1 MKKMITIIISL
12 LIISYGN
19 GQTDD
24 QLKGKEL
31 TKASDVGA
39 AVESGLGL
47 LFGGGSIQGKIEK
60 VLVTDETF
68 KEIKLKITYSGFEGN
83 WLKASVLKAD
93 RSVIGTITSA
103 PVQLQAAVKE
113 AVISV
118 TRQEADTTH
127 DSNYLKLLVCKQK
140 NDVTG
145 QVLYFIMQKKWKT
158 QGLNNEKQNYGFIN
172 ESLVIDLNAVPV
184 GVAAQL
190 KDGTAATVLPR
201 PTNVSKMKIND
212 VFYKNQKI
220 ERTASLKPV
229 STTTSSMQVK
239 PMMFRMTTQPPPADT
254 AKKTITM
261 KPVTINRAALGGL
274 TQEQVTKGAKGPG
287 TQAFSLWDEIRSDP
301 GVNFDFSQEYK
312 ITNVNFDIFPDKN
325 ENSGYYYYFPA
336 SYSLQWDKENSY
348 QLKFLY
354 GSADATTGE
363 GMINMFMT
371 ITPSVSVGER
381 RMIEALVRDHA
392 VRNGKPFEKLMP
404 LPWKESPKVDFAG
417 ILTSNYDVP
426 ADKIHTMATD
436 IFDPVQVSWPMTSK
450 KADDFMVALKSVNFQ
465 GNLQLVPEGELTG
478 INIPV
483 KIALGNDQTFG
494 KIILQGN
501 RWRGQLIKNEMPF
514 PVRMKYIHALVLN
527 QEENGYKTPY
537 IYSWNL
543 NDQDVPVLASVR
555 INDAT
560 IPGFLDSKAERMWI
574 EYSVPSC
581 QPCMDKVINE
591 LTSGTISA
599 RQQKIEV
606 VSYGI
611 IERTGAY
618 VIEVTVRS
626 KFADPK
632 GQSIM
637 EITPLK
643 VKADDQSYQ
652 IGPLF
657 IPEEQKLEFEY
668 KIKLVTDNEVLN
680 SDWIYATEPTLYLT
694 KSLVEKALGKFPE
707 KTP

>member
-1 MKKMITIIISL
+1 MKKMITIIICL
-12 LIISYGN
+12 VIISYGN
-19 GQTDD
+19 GQTDG

-68 KEIKLKITYSGFEGN
+68 KEVKLKITYSGFEGN
-83 WLKASVLKAD
+83 WLKANVLKAD
-93 RSVIGTITSA
+93 RNVIGTITSA
-103 PVQLQAAVKE
+103 PVQLQGAVKE
-113 AVISV
+113 VVISLN
-118 TRQEADTTH
+118 RQEADTTNESH
-127 DSNYLKLLVCKQK
+127 FLKLLVCKQK
-140 NDVTG
+140 NDITG
-145 QVLYFIMQKKWKT
+145 QVQYFIMQKKWKS
-158 QGLNNEKQNYGFIN
+158 QGLNNEKTTYGFIN
-172 ESLVIDLNAVPV
+172 ESLVIDLDPVPV

-190 KDGTAATVLPR
+190 RDATALPI
-201 PTNVSKMKIND
+201 PPNVSKMKIND

-220 ERTASLKPV
+220 ERTATIKPV
-229 STTTSSMQVK
+229 TASTTTMQMRPVMYQVAK
-239 PMMFRMTTQPPPADT
+239 PTPPADT
-254 AKKTITM
+254 SRKFVAM
-261 KPVTINRAALGGL
+261 KPAIMNRAVLGGL
-274 TQEQVTKGAKGPG
+274 TQEQVAKGAKGPG

-354 GSADATTGE
+354 GSAETTTGE
-363 GMINMFMT
+363 GVINMYMT

-392 VRNGKPFEKLMP
+392 VRNSKPFEKLMP

-426 ADKIHTMATD
+426 ADKIHTIATD
-436 IFDPVQVSWPMTSK
+436 IFDPVQVTWPMTSK
-450 KADDFMVALKSVNFQ
+450 KADDFMVALKTVNFQ
-465 GNLQLVPEGELTG
+465 GNLQLVPEGELSS

-494 KIILQGN
+494 KIILLGN
-501 RWRGQLIKNEMPF
+501 NWRGQLIKNAMPF
-514 PVRMKYIHALVLN
+514 PIRMKYIHALVLN
-527 QEENGYKTPY
+527 QEENGFKTPY

-543 NDQDVPVLASVR
+543 NDLDVPVLASIR
-555 INDAT
+555 INDAK
-560 IPGFLDSKAERMWI
+560 IPRFLDTKAERIWV

-591 LTSGTISA
+591 LTSGTVSA

-611 IERTGAY
+611 MERTGAY

-652 IGPLF
+652 IGTLF
-657 IPEEQKLEFEY
+657 IPEEQKLEYEY
-668 KIKLVTDNEVLN
+668 KIKLVTDSEVLT
-680 SDWIYATEPTLYLT
+680 SDWTYSTEPSLYLT
-694 KSLVEKALGKFPE
+694 KALVEKALGKFPQ